1 MTQGDATSVDDSTY
15 LVEAELAER
24 WQIAGSTL
32 RKWRSLGVGPVY
44 LKLRGSIRYRLA
56 DIVRYEQNG
65 SRAAGVSQ

>member
-1 MTQGDATSVDDSTY
+1 MADSTY
-15 LVEAELAER
+15 LIEAELADR

-32 RKWRSLGVGPVY
+32 RKWRSLGVGPTY

-65 SRAAGVSQ
+65 SQTAGTRQ